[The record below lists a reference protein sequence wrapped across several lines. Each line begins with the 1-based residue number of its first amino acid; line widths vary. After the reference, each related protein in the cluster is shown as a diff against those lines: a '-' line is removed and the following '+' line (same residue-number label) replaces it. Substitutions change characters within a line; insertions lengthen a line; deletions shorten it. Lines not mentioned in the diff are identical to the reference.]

1 MVNIYFTFS
10 PCYLVLTL
18 TISLCLSPILGFN
31 NSYWLYLQSL
41 PFEVAVTYKT
51 VLSHILLNSYAF
63 LYLCIYVFL
72 IDMILSCNILVLC
85 FRREM
90 ALSWHSYFL
99 FLIFRFDLEV
109 ICSHAFNLWY
119 IWKDPSW
126 ENLCYNIWY
135 LNRNNYIVKTIFYRV
150 FIVVMV
156 ITKWCPLITPCY
168 SPFLRMF
175 IHLNIFQYAS
185 ILNGCIT
192 LVIIMIL
199 HSFLKFICVI
209 DFNSFFS
216 V

>member
-51 VLSHILLNSYAF
+51 VLLHILLNSYAF

-72 IDMILSCNILVLC
+72 IDMILSCNILILC

-99 FLIFRFDLEV
+99 FLFSD
-109 ICSHAFNLWY
+109 S
-119 IWKDPSW
+119 IWK
-126 ENLCYNIWY
+126 WY
-135 LNRNNYIVKTIFYRV
+135 ALMHSIYGIYERTPVEKTSAIIFG
-150 FIVVMV
+150 I
-156 ITKWCPLITPCY
+156 
-168 SPFLRMF
+168 
-175 IHLNIFQYAS
+175 
-185 ILNGCIT
+185 
-192 LVIIMIL
+192 
-199 HSFLKFICVI
+199 
-209 DFNSFFS
+209 
-216 V
+216 